1 MLEAA
6 LALAARGFAIFPL
19 DGKIPFA
26 GSHGHKD
33 ATTTPETLRAWW
45 STHPN
50 ADIGI
55 ATGAPS
61 GVVVLDIDGPE
72 GELALKHSD
81 FEIPETLEARTGKGR
96 HLYFIRPG
104 VELRNFAGR
113 LPKVDM
119 RADGGYVVAP
129 PSRHVDADGKLTGKV
144 YEWQDEDAPVA
155 PCPLWLIELAQQA
168 TKEKEAAKATK
179 AASGGADDGPF
190 IEGSRNTKLF
200 EFACRW
206 RRGALEYLDI
216 LASLQRKNEEVCK
229 PPLGEA
235 EILKIA
241 GSAAHYTPEQDII
254 YAAKAEALGYEHAE
268 KSEDIQGDD
277 VGTLEIE
284 ITRRTHGKGRRGR
297 FRVTVFFG
305 GRLSTLDDIT
315 GSQLKSFAQMMGIVA
330 EEGISFQN
338 TDTMRNAWM
347 NHVHEA
353 LKVAG
358 IELRDEEEDA
368 VGAVISCLRLW
379 VGHELGETDELE
391 KLIGDP
397 DGYAYHNKESDTL
410 CVNKTAMRRRLKN
423 EVPDATREN
432 IAKALRDLRSGAQE
446 QKYEKQDGKT
456 VRKILQ
462 VFKRSVIHGEPNG
475 EQVET
480 PQPVG
485 V

>member
-33 ATTTPETLRAWW
+33 ATTAPETIRAWW

-81 FEIPETLEARTGKGR
+81 YELPETLEARTGKGR

-113 LPKVDM
+113 LPKIDM

-129 PSRHVDADGKLTGKV
+129 PSRHVDGDGKLTGRI
-144 YEWQDEDAPVA
+144 YEWEDEDATVA

-168 TKEKEAAKATK
+168 TKEQEAAKA
-179 AASGGADDGPF
+179 ANSDDDDAGPF
-190 IEGSRNTKLF
+190 IEGQRNTKMF

-206 RRGALEYLDI
+206 RRGSLEYPDI
-216 LASLQRKNEEVCK
+216 LASLQRKNQEVCK
-229 PPLGEA
+229 PPLGDA

-254 YAAKAEALGYEHAE
+254 YAARAEALGFEHAE
-268 KSEDIQGDD
+268 KAEDIQGDD
-277 VGTLEIE
+277 IGTLEVE

-297 FRVTVFFG
+297 FRVTVFLG
-305 GRLSTLDDIT
+305 GRVAILDDIT
-315 GSQLKSFAQMMGIVA
+315 GSQVKSFAQMTGIVA
-330 EEGISFQN
+330 EEGISLQQ
-338 TDTMRNAWM
+338 TDVMRKAWT

-358 IELRDEEEDA
+358 IEDRDEEEDA

-379 VGHELGETDELE
+379 VGHELGETDELT
-391 KLIGDP
+391 KLIADP
-397 DGYAYHNKESDTL
+397 DGYAFHNAEFDTL
-410 CVNKTAMRRRLKN
+410 CVNKTAMRRRIKN

-432 IAKALRDLRSGAQE
+432 IAKALRHLRSGGHE
-446 QKYEKQDGKT
+446 EKYEKPDGT
-456 VRKILQ
+456 VVRKMLQ
-462 VFKRSVIHGEPNG
+462 VFKRSVIFGEPNG
-475 EQVET
+475 EQVEAME
-480 PQPVG
+480 PVG